1 MANIQGVLTLFA
13 GMVLGLIG
21 YYPTGQK
28 DWVALLICGA
38 VMVPLDLL
46 SRMLRSSGSS
56 GLKRLWHPS
65 KGGHLMFIPNWVL
78 GLVQLGHVLS
88 GNAA

>member
-1 MANIQGVLTLFA
+1 MANIQGVLTLVT

-28 DWVALLICGA
+28 DWVALLICGS

-46 SRMLRSSGSS
+46 ARLLRSGT
-56 GLKRLWHPS
+56 GGTKRLWHPS
-65 KGGHLMFIPNWVL
+65 KGGHLMFIPNWVW